1 MEGPRRT
8 RRTGRGQCR
17 LGEQGLGLPWG
28 SHMCQPFKHQQAG
41 VHRGQSGLSS
51 WSALPHAEA
60 RVTWLTVTSGE
71 NRAARS
77 SCPARSRQGRGGR
90 EESPLKQTVAFRLR
104 TGSGLELLVLEAAS
118 GGHAALDLRAGPH
131 THSNASI
138 SDEDVEA
145 RGLTSWD
152 LGRPWA
158 MRQSHRWTSELCHQH
173 RGLEYSSDL

>member
-28 SHMCQPFKHQQAG
+28 SHRCQPFKHQQAG

-118 GGHAALDLRAGPH
+118 GATRPWTSGP
-131 THSNASI
+131 
-138 SDEDVEA
+138 
-145 RGLTSWD
+145 GLTHILTHPS
-152 LGRPWA
+152 LMRTSRPVVL
-158 MRQSHRWTSELCHQH
+158 RH
-173 RGLEYSSDL
+173 GI